1 MKFDISRFKNRNLDD
16 VWVDL
21 VGADGKPMF
30 YLGDIPKKTAESLK
44 EEIEQFNAGTYDGDA
59 LDKYK
64 KPIRLKLKSPHS
76 QAFNK
81 ARLARKVKDSMLIQ
95 GAAKEV
101 QQSIDAGDSLDSQAL
116 IDMAT
121 GKVCDTITS
130 GVSMICELATDWEG
144 FTDGDQLA
152 KFDVEI
158 LQAILSN
165 PDNLETYTDII
176 KKIDGKLDFFTE

>member
-1 MKFDISRFKNRNLDD
+1 MFNVSQFKNRNLED
-16 VWVDL
+16 VWISL

-30 YLGDIPKKTAESLK
+30 YLGDMPKKTAESLK

-101 QQSIDAGDSLDSQAL
+101 QKSIEDGDALDADSLM
-116 IDMAT
+116 DMAT
-121 GKVCDTITS
+121 SKVCETITS

-144 FTDGDQLA
+144 FTDGEALA
-152 KFDVEI
+152 EFDVEI
-158 LQAILSN
+158 LRAILLN

-176 KKIDGKLDFFTE
+176 KKIDGKTDFFTE